1 MDEKM
6 QSRRRFFG
14 TAVGAVGAL
23 GTLGAIGGSRAAA
36 PGSADL
42 SQRKPTKDAYDV
54 VVVGAGF
61 AGLAASRE
69 LSRAGLDVLLLEAR
83 NRIGGRTFTTHYRD
97 EKVELGGTWV
107 HWSQPFVWSE
117 MIRYGLGIEET
128 IGATAETASWLT
140 GGRLKHGETMKA
152 LPALAM
158 AMEKY
163 CDVDKMGGRAAMAL
177 PHDPM
182 SYKGGLAPW
191 DKLSMQD
198 RLNRVQLDP
207 QSRDMLSAMLASTS
221 SSNLSEGAFTD
232 VLHWWS
238 LSDFD
243 LVRFFDKNT
252 RFKIKEGMGALA
264 QQMLMDS
271 TAEVALSTPV
281 RSIDKSGS
289 TYQVTTAGDKGFRAR
304 AVVMAV
310 PQNVLSSIAITPE
323 LSAGKRLMAANGHAG
338 RGTKCY
344 IHVRQ
349 KIGKWIGMAPA
360 PNPISVVFTDREMA
374 DGSLLACFGPPGKLD
389 ITDEAAVQSAL
400 RQLLPKVEVVGV
412 TGYQWAADPYSR
424 GTWCWYR
431 PGQLTAGWED
441 MRRAEGGLF
450 MAGSDVAEGWRGFV
464 DGAIESGYTAARDVR
479 AFLKG

>member
-1 MDEKM
+1 VG
-6 QSRRRFFG
+6 Q
-14 TAVGAVGAL
+14 AVDAGPPEPGPA
-23 GTLGAIGGSRAAA
+23 
-36 PGSADL
+36 GSAIEGHAE
-42 SQRKPTKDAYDV
+42 RY
-54 VVVGAGF
+54 AG
-61 AGLAASRE
+61 
-69 LSRAGLDVLLLEAR
+69 
-83 NRIGGRTFTTHYRD
+83 GG
-97 EKVELGGTWV
+97 
-107 HWSQPFVWSE
+107 
-117 MIRYGLGIEET
+117 
-128 IGATAETASWLT
+128 
-140 GGRLKHGETMKA
+140 
-152 LPALAM
+152 
-158 AMEKY
+158 
-163 CDVDKMGGRAAMAL
+163 
-177 PHDPM
+177 
-182 SYKGGLAPW
+182 
-191 DKLSMQD
+191 
-198 RLNRVQLDP
+198 
-207 QSRDMLSAMLASTS
+207 S

-243 LVRFFDKNT
+243 LVRSFDKTT

-323 LSAGKRLMAANGHAG
+323 LSAGKRLMAANGQAG
-338 RGTKCY
+338 HGTKCY

-479 AFLKG
+479 AFLKGDAMRLIYVLPLLLALQSAQAADCNLQRGKVLFESKCAMCHSAQQGEAHSVGPNLFGVVGRLKGGRRPSTIPRRCRKPAAPGRQSSLSCSCACRSKPCQVLPCRSRA